1 MVGVIKLKEDEVKFL
16 IGLVKKGQKSA
27 RELTRARILLLAFF
41 SHHSPLLICSSS
53 SYIKIAISSGY

>member
-27 RELTRARILLLAFF
+27 RELTRARILLLAN
-41 SHHSPLLICSSS
+41 SKREILKST
-53 SYIKIAISSGY
+53 